1 MNMRLFALQRI
12 SYDGSTTPANRF
24 STAYRNGGARYFF
37 VTVDEI
43 LFD

>member
-24 STAYRNGGARYFF
+24 STAYRNGVYTLLFCDGGGD
-37 VTVDEI
+37 TV
-43 LFD
+43 